1 MIKKLFIF
9 FIFIILVSCGYGPEE
24 NERSYQEVIEMIPDQ
39 FLKIHLEYIGKSP
52 DESRWAK
59 AHDFVSLD
67 TDFYNLTLMNQS
79 DFNFRLLSCTYS
91 LKKGGN
97 KNMKSFYSAQELE
110 EIWHGGTIFAGESK
124 TKFNS
129 YTHSKKFSSN
139 VLYKKYTFE
148 LQVESNSSITNSFV
162 VPFLYNKNN

>member
-1 MIKKLFIF
+1 MKLLIV
-9 FIFIILVSCGYGPEE
+9 IILMFSCGCNPEE
-24 NERSYQEVIEMIPDQ
+24 KHRSYQEVIEMIPDQ

-52 DESRWAK
+52 DESRWTK
-59 AHDFVSLD
+59 SHDFVSLD

-79 DFNFRLLSCTYS
+79 DFNFRLLSCAYT
-91 LKKGGN
+91 LKKGDN

-148 LQVESNSSITNSFV
+148 LQVEPNSSITNSFV

>member
-1 MIKKLFIF
+1 ML
-9 FIFIILVSCGYGPEE
+9 SCGCNPGEK
-24 NERSYQEVIEMIPDQ
+24 NRSYQEVIEMFPDQ
-39 FLKIHLEYIGKSP
+39 YLSIHLDYLGKSP
-52 DESRWAK
+52 EESRWAK
-59 AHDFVSLD
+59 VHDFVSLD

-79 DFNFRLLSCTYS
+79 DFNFRLLSCRYS

-110 EIWHGGTIFAGESK
+110 EIWNGGTIFAGESK

-139 VLYKKYTFE
+139 VLYKKYTLE
-148 LQVESNSSITNSFV
+148 LQVEPNAFITNSFI
-162 VPFLYNKNN
+162 VPFHYYKEN

>member
-1 MIKKLFIF
+1 MIKKLLIF
-9 FIFIILVSCGYGPEE
+9 FILLMLVSCSYGPEE
-24 NERSYQEVIEMIPDQ
+24 ERSYQEVIEMIPDQ
-39 FLKIHLEYIGKSP
+39 YLSIHLDYIGKSP

-110 EIWHGGTIFAGESK
+110 EIWHGGTIFSGESK

-148 LQVESNSSITNSFV
+148 LQVEPNSSITNSFV